1 MCFIVY
7 VTFTVVISFNPY
19 CSPKRQAGMICS
31 TLSIRNLGFTKVKLL
46 AQGDTH
52 CKFSFHYTK
61 VEGVL
66 QIQNQR
72 LIFQT

>member
-7 VTFTVVISFNPY
+7 VTFTDVISFNPY

-46 AQGDTH
+46 AQGHSQQSDNELPE
-52 CKFSFHYTK
+52 S
-61 VEGVL
+61 VAEGSL
-66 QIQNQR
+66 G
-72 LIFQT
+72 T